1 MNIIQNLR
9 QLTRSF
15 TCKNTFTYSLLFW
28 GCISIAQGQAIKK
41 VYFIGNSY
49 TAYND
54 LTGITQFIGAAHG
67 DTFDVNTRAPG
78 GTSFSQHSLAIDLFT
93 ELRNGQYDAVIL
105 QEQSQ
110 IPSFPLSQVQS
121 MCFPYAKLLV
131 DSIRA
136 INPKCKIVFYTT
148 WGRENGDAQNCP
160 NWEPVCTF
168 QGMNELL
175 RQRYQQMAKDNKC
188 KAAPI
193 ASVWRDLRDTT
204 NLQLYSGDGSHPS
217 IQGSIVAAATL
228 YATLFSKQLNSNIQL
243 QVLNT
248 QQKNQIINTVNKVI
262 SDSLSFY
269 DFDIKTPNNLYNLK
283 NESKPKL
290 QCLSFENPYIRFNN
304 IIDSQVKNLPLYLY
318 TAHGSLVYTT
328 ANTSGLSF
336 IQLPINNLDAGLYTL
351 TNCRDYQQPIL
362 IIK

>member
-15 TCKNTFTYSLLFW
+15 TCKNAFAYSLLFW
-28 GCISIAQGQAIKK
+28 GSISIAQGQAIKK

-54 LTGITQFIGAAHG
+54 LAGITQYIGASHG
-67 DTFDVNTRAPG
+67 DTFEVNTRAPG
-78 GTSFSQHSLAIDLFT
+78 GMTFNLHSIAPDLYT

-110 IPSFPLSQVQS
+110 IPSLPLSQVES

-131 DSIRA
+131 DSIRT

-148 WGRENGDAQNCP
+148 WGRENGDQQNCP

-175 RQRYQQMAKDNKC
+175 RQRYQQMAKDNKS

-217 IQGSIVAAATL
+217 IQGSIVAAATI

-243 QVLNT
+243 QAINA
-248 QQKNQIINTVNKVI
+248 QQKYQIFNTVNKVI

-269 DFDIKTPNNLYNLK
+269 DFETKTPNSMKQFDTYNRPNAL
-283 NESKPKL
+283 
-290 QCLSFENPYIRFNN
+290 CLSPENPKVYLSETSISM
-304 IIDSQVKNLPLYLY
+304 ILDQPLYLHSVHGSMVCKIY
-318 TAHGSLVYTT
+318 KAHGESY
-328 ANTSGLSF
+328 
-336 IQLPINNLDAGLYTL
+336 IELPINDLNAGSYIL
-351 TNCRDYQQPIL
+351 TNRSNFQQPIL
-362 IIK
+362 ILK